1 MTKKSIV
8 YTKTGDK
15 GTTALVGGSR
25 VSKGDHRIR
34 IYGEVD
40 ELNSHLGVAISLIED
55 STISEL
61 HNEVKFLKGIQY
73 YLFVIGSIFACEKE
87 NREKFS
93 IPKIT
98 ALEVSN
104 LENNL
109 DRIDESLSTLKYF
122 VLPGGHLISS
132 HFHVCRTVC
141 RRVERESIS
150 YEVSHKGE
158 LPEEVLKYI
167 NRLSD
172 FFFVL
177 SRFVNKVTNKD
188 EVHWIPGEPIS

>member
-1 MTKKSIV
+1 MNKKSSV

-15 GTTALVGGSR
+15 GTTGLVGGSR
-25 VSKGDHRIR
+25 VSKGDQRIK

-40 ELNSHLGVAISLIED
+40 ELNSHIGVVISLINE
-55 STISEL
+55 SSFKEL
-61 HNEVKFLKGIQY
+61 LDEVKNLKAIQY

-98 ALEVSN
+98 QLEISN

-109 DRIDESLSTLKYF
+109 DRIDSSIDPLKFF
-122 VLPGGHLISS
+122 VLPGGHIVAS
-132 HFHVCRTVC
+132 HLHVCRTVC
-141 RRVERESIS
+141 RRVEREAVQ
-150 YEVSHKGE
+150 YESTHAGE
-158 LPEEVLKYI
+158 LPEDALKYL

-172 FFFVL
+172 FLFVL
-177 SRFVNKVTNKD
+177 SRYTNKVTGKD
-188 EVHWIPGEPIS
+188 ETHWIPGEPIS

>member
-1 MTKKSIV
+1 MTKKSNV
-8 YTKTGDK
+8 YTKSGDK
-15 GTTALVGGSR
+15 GTTGLVGGAR
-25 VSKGDHRIR
+25 VSKGDSRIR

-40 ELNSHLGVAISLIED
+40 ELNSQLGLAISLIEE
-55 STISEL
+55 SSVKEL
-61 HNEVKFLKGIQY
+61 LGEAKLLKGIQY
-73 YLFVIGSIFACEKE
+73 YLFVIGSIFACEKN

-98 ALEVSN
+98 ELEITN

-109 DRIDESLSTLKYF
+109 DRIDSDLDTLKYF
-122 VLPGGHLISS
+122 VLPGGHIVASQLHI
-132 HFHVCRTVC
+132 CRTVC
-141 RRVERESIS
+141 RRVEREATH
-150 YEVSHKGE
+150 YESNNNGE

-177 SRFVNKVTNKD
+177 SRYANKVTGQD